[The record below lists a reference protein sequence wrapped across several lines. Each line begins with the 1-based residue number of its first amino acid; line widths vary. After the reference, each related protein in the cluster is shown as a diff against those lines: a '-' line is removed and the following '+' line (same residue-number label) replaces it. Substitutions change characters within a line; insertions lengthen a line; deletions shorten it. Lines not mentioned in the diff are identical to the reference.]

1 MHIKNADPLDD
12 VLETLDRCLDTP
24 TEIRGKKIYCID
36 WSIEISPEINSLD
49 DHSAVVYFYLECPDW
64 DEPLFECCSG
74 LGKDQKTAIGTAVG
88 SFMFAFMDGIAA
100 MENDLDPISVESE
113 FAGNTHRW
121 KSYKSNIVG
130 MGENTNSEFKR
141 YWDMLKDGIM
151 KRLGN
156 QRMCYVKVYA
166 CKSVGADGRESI
178 TGECRVNNVP
188 SDELSAIVYNIASEF
203 EVHNFYSQKMFFFIR
218 QDSQT
223 LLPYP
228 YRMNKIPALREKV
241 TTALE
246 MFDKCETEEQYNE
259 LPDKLAEALQD
270 GVLAEECYSFLPE
283 ICAENAF
290 SEMLFSEQLQF
301 VIGGK
306 EPVTVYKTQLAEF
319 YPLGNIMFSIFD
331 SGLFGERTNDLYH
344 KLISVSAIAGVVM
357 QRRTE
362 GKSLEGL
369 KMTALLF
376 NTSPRFELR

>member
-1 MHIKNADPLDD
+1 MHIKNTDPLDD

-24 TEIRGKKIYCID
+24 TEIRDKKIYCTD
-36 WSIEISPEINSLD
+36 WSIVISPEINSLD
-49 DHSAVVYFYLECPDW
+49 DHSAVVYFNIECPDW

-100 MENDLDPISVESE
+100 MENDLDPISIESE
-113 FAGNTHRW
+113 FAGHMHKW
-121 KSYKSNIVG
+121 KAYKSNIVG
-130 MGENTNSEFKR
+130 MGENADPEFKR
-141 YWDMLKDGIM
+141 YWDMLKDGIT

-166 CKSVGADGRESI
+166 CKSVGADGKESV

-188 SDELSAIVYNIASEF
+188 SNELSAIVYNIASEF
-203 EVHNFYSQKMFFFIR
+203 KVHNFCSQKMFFFIR

-241 TTALE
+241 ITALE
-246 MFDKCETEEQYNE
+246 MFDKCETEEQFNE
-259 LPDKLAEALQD
+259 LPGNMAEAMQD
-270 GVLAEECYSFLPE
+270 GLLAEECYSFLPE
-283 ICAENAF
+283 ICAENAL

-301 VIGGK
+301 AIGDK
-306 EPVTVYKTQLAEF
+306 EPVVVYKTQLAEF

-331 SGLFGERTNDLYH
+331 SGYFGERTNDLYH

-357 QRRTE
+357 QRRAE

-376 NTSPRFELR
+376 NTSPGFELR